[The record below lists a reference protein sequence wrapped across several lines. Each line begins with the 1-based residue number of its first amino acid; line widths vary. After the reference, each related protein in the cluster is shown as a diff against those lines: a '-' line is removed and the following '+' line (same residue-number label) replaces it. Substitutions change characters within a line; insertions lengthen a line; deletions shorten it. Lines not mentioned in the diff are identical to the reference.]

1 MRISNVLQFDI
12 ENKNNNSPNNSK
24 NIISTTVVIK
34 TGVWISEQTEN
45 KMGYVDLKR
54 QYRFH

>member
-45 KMGYVDLKR
+45 KIGYVDLKR
-54 QYRFH
+54 Q